1 MKKFIITEDER
12 ERILGLHKTLFLEN
26 NPGITT
32 TTTQAPATSTMGLV
46 GNIRQD
52 IRQAK
57 QDIRQDARQVRQDA
71 RQAERQANQMA
82 RQDARQVRQ
91 DARQDARQ
99 ERQDTRDANQAER
112 QAQRELA
119 RTQRQAEREANQQQ
133 RQANRQ
139 ARIQARD
146 LAKAQG
152 ELADYQRVLAI
163 LQQADK
169 NRKATNPQDN
179 SYAALLQTYQTAIAN
194 LSSDIQAM
202 SGQK

>member
-1 MKKFIITEDER
+1 MKKFIISEDER
-12 ERILGLHKTLFLEN
+12 QRILGLHKTLFLEN

-57 QDIRQDARQVRQDA
+57 QD
-71 RQAERQANQMA
+71 M

-163 LQQADK
+163 LQQADQ

>member
-12 ERILGLHKTLFLEN
+12 NRILGLHKTLFLEN
-26 NPGITT
+26 NPSITT
-32 TTTQAPATSTMGLV
+32 TTTQPATSTMGLV

-71 RQAERQANQMA
+71 RQAERDQ
-82 RQDARQVRQ
+82 
-91 DARQDARQ
+91 
-99 ERQDTRDANQAER
+99 NQAER

-146 LAKAQG
+146 LAKAQR
-152 ELADYQRVLAI
+152 ELADYQRVFAI
-163 LQQADK
+163 LQQADQ
-169 NRKATNPQDN
+169 NRKASNPQDN
-179 SYAALLQTYQTAIAN
+179 SYAALLQTYQTAITN
-194 LSSDIQAM
+194 ISSDIQAM

>member
-12 ERILGLHKTLFLEN
+12 DRILGLHKTLFLEN
-26 NPGITT
+26 NPSITT
-32 TTTQAPATSTMGLV
+32 TQPATSTMGLV

-71 RQAERQANQMA
+71 RQAERDANQMA
-82 RQDARQVRQ
+82 RQDARQQ
-91 DARQDARQ
+91 
-99 ERQDTRDANQAER
+99 RQDTRDANQAER

-146 LAKAQG
+146 LAKAQQ

-163 LQQADK
+163 LQQADQ
-169 NRKATNPQDN
+169 NRKASNPQDN
-179 SYAALLQTYQTAIAN
+179 AYAALIQTYNTAITN
-194 LSSDIQAM
+194 ISSDIQAM